1 MKNAF
6 IDWVSLEFT
15 NWYRE
20 RENETDVFHLNMA
33 LSTMKPLLPN
43 FVASGIARLETP
55 EMKEAIKKCFHEDG
69 LLRVAKLPETYAAA
83 LVAFPGDI
91 IENPIVPHEVEAE
104 DDLGPVEDPD
114 EPPFVPVVPFEVMVN
129 EDGIEE
135 EDHGELSG
143 DSESSSDS
151 ESEEDE
157 AAVPVKRR
165 VRKANT
171 MLGSVKR
178 GKYSK

>member
-1 MKNAF
+1 
-6 IDWVSLEFT
+6 
-15 NWYRE
+15 
-20 RENETDVFHLNMA
+20 
-33 LSTMKPLLPN
+33 
-43 FVASGIARLETP
+43 
-55 EMKEAIKKCFHEDG
+55 
-69 LLRVAKLPETYAAA
+69 
-83 LVAFPGDI
+83 
-91 IENPIVPHEVEAE
+91 
-104 DDLGPVEDPD
+104 
-114 EPPFVPVVPFEVMVN
+114 MVN